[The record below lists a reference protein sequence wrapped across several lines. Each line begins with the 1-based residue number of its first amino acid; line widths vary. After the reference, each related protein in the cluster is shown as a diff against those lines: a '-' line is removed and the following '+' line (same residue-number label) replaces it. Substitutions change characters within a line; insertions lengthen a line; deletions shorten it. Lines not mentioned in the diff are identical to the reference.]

1 VAAPPTT
8 LHIGDLTLTR
18 VLYAD
23 VLVPPEIAGL
33 SVEDLRGVPWRA
45 PLWATDDELGAS
57 ASAWVIDAPTARV
70 VLEPLQAA
78 DHVLHAADAG
88 SAHVDAFIE
97 LMDKAGFPI
106 DTVDLVVI
114 SHIETVGMIAR
125 RDGDRWIPLFPNAR
139 IAVSDV
145 ALKTFDAEPG
155 DFESSRAWRQ
165 LIDDGCVDT
174 YRGGDEIVA
183 GMKVEHTGA
192 HNPGHCV
199 FHFGA
204 EPTLTWLGH
213 LAISPLH
220 LATGPCPQQHPEPER
235 AWELLH
241 SYRDDG
247 RLLTAPLWP
256 SPGIGRWNKGS
267 FTTE

>member
-1 VAAPPTT
+1 
-8 LHIGDLTLTR
+8 
-18 VLYAD
+18 
-23 VLVPPEIAGL
+23 
-33 SVEDLRGVPWRA
+33 
-45 PLWATDDELGAS
+45 
-57 ASAWVIDAPTARV
+57 
-70 VLEPLQAA
+70 
-78 DHVLHAADAG
+78 
-88 SAHVDAFIE
+88 
-97 LMDKAGFPI
+97 MDKAGFPI